1 MADEEEMNRVA
12 GELQI
17 QQAKGDAIRQQIQQM
32 QEVSLEM
39 TSTLE
44 VLRNIGKA
52 KGNALVPVGAGIFV
66 SCSKADP
73 EKVVMN
79 IGANIMVHKKP
90 DEAISMLEE
99 RRENMIKATASAQ
112 ADLNQVI
119 AEMERLSQRASE
131 FAAAEEGK
139 NVRPSKG

>member
-32 QEVSLEM
+32 QEVSLEI